1 VVSGIAPFITE
12 YNSGSRYFGTSSA
25 TKAEKAGV
33 SSEGL
38 STQALPAAM
47 APACSE
53 VCQMSDRLLHDNF
66 APEDQVTITRDS

>member
-1 VVSGIAPFITE
+1 MPRKGKPAFVVSGILPFMTA

-25 TKAEKAGV
+25 IKAEKAGD

-47 APACSE
+47 APTCDHLS
-53 VCQMSDRLLHDNF
+53 
-66 APEDQVTITRDS
+66 